1 MDEENQE
8 SGGPGIF
15 GVLGGIGAAALALP
29 KARRKIVKGIGEFF
43 RDDDK
48 KFKTSV
54 DRFASKAEAQKAE
67 DISQQVSKD
76 YPDLY
81 KANEAAIKEQQEIED
96 IRKAVLKKPLSFG
109 GKIDDPQHNYTNQ
122 LDSVRLPDYNFGST
136 LYDFV
141 ALHPSKKPLTAQQW
155 LSEFKNPQR
164 MAELRY
170 KTPGFESIKA
180 GVTRQE
186 LSDANIAEFDDSG
199 KLIGGIL
206 KSAEDS
212 NVKVGKKMLLDMAYD
227 TPGARLQVS
236 EFGVPIKT
244 IKKVEAF
251 LDKAEESLGH
261 EIEVGYK
268 KIRSV
273 LTKEAKDN
281 FKKKQIPDSKEEID
295 KFLAAAGIDDAPK
308 DAAINLT
315 KAKVDFQVDDAQ
327 QSGRQKMVLNTNRNI
342 MNQLRGL
349 EKQASF
355 LERVKEGVSKEMYPK
370 THAAIETLEQTVP
383 NKAKQDLRAMM
394 GDIARDY
401 EQLKGSN
408 IKGAFTSYGNHDE
421 YRLRGPETYQELV
434 VNLRPR
440 AGTYKGR
447 RPSNTR
453 HYSRDQQSNDQ
464 LYFVRYGVR
473 SDFYNPDMKGIT
485 IDEVQADI
493 AQDVRKL
500 KLKPP
505 NPFNINFQEKLV
517 EERIK
522 EILPRAR
529 ELSNKGVNMT
539 SKERQELREINSS
552 AATLYR
558 STRRKANTDS
568 PLGDQSRTN
577 FQPLQDSSDY
587 AEHALKVLIK
597 KAIRDDLDFVSVN
610 TVDVQHS
617 FKHPNAG
624 KKGMENFYGV
634 QSGRS
639 VAQKEAIL
647 EGKKVPPL
655 PDGEVV
661 KAMKNIAKQYNGR
674 VDKRMVAKSDPS
686 KPFKVIRT
694 LKDRTISNAEPGQK
708 AREFD
713 EHLAAFKSKAEVDV
727 YTQNL
732 QGEGLK
738 IEKIE
743 GSDPKNYYEIPTL
756 VITPEMKTKP
766 FKIYKRE
773 GGLVVDLFKW

>member
-67 DISQQVSKD
+67 NISQEVSKD

-81 KANEAAIKEQQEIED
+81 KANEAAIKEQQELED

-109 GKIDDPQHNYTNQ
+109 GKIDDPEHNYTDQ
-122 LDSVRLPDYNFGST
+122 LDAVRLPDYNFGST

-164 MAELRY
+164 MANLKY
-170 KTPGFESIKA
+170 KTPGFENIKA
-180 GVTRQE
+180 GVSRQE

-227 TPGARLQVS
+227 TPGARLQVT
-236 EFGVPIKT
+236 EYGLPIKT
-244 IKKVEAF
+244 VKKVEAF
-251 LDKAEESLGH
+251 LDKAEESLAH
-261 EIEVGYK
+261 EAQVGYK
-268 KIRSV
+268 KIRNVLAKEAGNILETEQRAKTKKNLDAV
-273 LTKEAKDN
+273 LTSQYDPLVDMAARNLAKIKMQFTRNDAMGLAGEKALNVNANIMRQLKDIEFRTGIFDMFKNNFARDN
-281 FKKKQIPDSKEEID
+281 IPK
-295 KFLAAAGIDDAPK
+295 
-308 DAAINLT
+308 T
-315 KAKVDFQVDDAQ
+315 KAAVETFQ
-327 QSGRQKMVLNTNRNI
+327 
-342 MNQLRGL
+342 
-349 EKQASF
+349 
-355 LERVKEGVSKEMYPK
+355 
-370 THAAIETLEQTVP
+370 QTVP
-383 NKAKQDLRAMM
+383 NKAKEDLRAMM

-401 EQLKGSN
+401 EKLKGSSIRSGN
-408 IKGAFTSYGNHDE
+408 TSYGQHDE
-421 YRLRGPETYQELV
+421 YRLSGPETYQELI
-434 VNLRPR
+434 VNLTPR
-440 AGTYKGR
+440 AGSYKGR
-447 RPSNTR
+447 RPVTTK
-453 HYSRDQQSNDQ
+453 HYGRDAQATDQ

-485 IDEVQADI
+485 IDEIQADI
-493 AQDVRKL
+493 AQQVRKNNQ
-500 KLKPP
+500 KPP

-539 SKERQELREINSS
+539 PKERQELREINNS

-558 STRRKANTDS
+558 STRRRRADS
-568 PLGDQSRTN
+568 QVDNQSTTN

-587 AEHALKVLIK
+587 AEHAVKVLIK
-597 KAIRDDLDFVSVN
+597 KAMRDDLDFISVN
-610 TVDVQHS
+610 TVDVQHN

-624 KKGMENFYGV
+624 YKGMENFYGM

-639 VAQKEAIL
+639 TAQKEAIL

-655 PDGEVV
+655 PDGELV

-694 LKDRTISNAEPGQK
+694 LSDKTIANVEPGQK
-708 AREFD
+708 PKQFD
-713 EHLAAFKSKAEVDV
+713 EHLAAFKSKAEVDA
-727 YTQNL
+727 YTRDR

>member
-1 MDEENQE
+1 MDDENQE

-48 KFKTSV
+48 KFVTSV

-67 DISQQVSKD
+67 NISQEVSKD

-81 KANEAAIKEQQEIED
+81 KVNEAAIKEQQELED

-109 GKIDDPQHNYTNQ
+109 GKIDDPQHNYTDQ
-122 LDSVRLPDYNFGST
+122 RDAIRLPDYNFGST

-141 ALHPSKKPLTAQQW
+141 ALHPSRKPLTAQQW

-212 NVKVGKKMLLDMAYD
+212 NVKIGKKMLLDMAYD
-227 TPGARLQVS
+227 TPGARLQVT
-236 EFGVPIKT
+236 EYGLPIKT
-244 IKKVEAF
+244 VKKVEAF
-251 LDKAEESLGH
+251 LDKAEESLAH
-261 EIEVGYK
+261 EVQVGYK
-268 KIRSV
+268 KIRNMLSKEAGNVLETDQRAKTKKNLDAV
-273 LTKEAKDN
+273 LTTQYDPLVEMAASNLAKLKMKFTRADAMGLEGEKALNVNANIMRQLKDIEFQTSIFDMFKNNFARDN
-281 FKKKQIPDSKEEID
+281 IPK
-295 KFLAAAGIDDAPK
+295 
-308 DAAINLT
+308 T
-315 KAKVDFQVDDAQ
+315 KAAVDTFQ
-327 QSGRQKMVLNTNRNI
+327 
-342 MNQLRGL
+342 
-349 EKQASF
+349 
-355 LERVKEGVSKEMYPK
+355 
-370 THAAIETLEQTVP
+370 QTVP
-383 NKAKQDLRAMM
+383 NKAKEDLRAMM

-401 EQLKGSN
+401 EKLKGSAIRSGN
-408 IKGAFTSYGNHDE
+408 TSYGQHDE
-421 YRLRGPETYQELV
+421 YRLKGPETYQELI
-434 VNLRPR
+434 VNLKPR
-440 AGTYKGR
+440 AGSYKGK
-447 RPSNTR
+447 RPSNTK
-453 HYSRDQQSNDQ
+453 HYGRDAQANDQ

-485 IDEVQADI
+485 IDEIQADI
-493 AQDVRKL
+493 AQEVRRL
-500 KLKPP
+500 NQKPP

-522 EILPRAR
+522 EMLPRAR

-539 SKERQELREINSS
+539 PKERQELREINSS
-552 AATLYR
+552 VATLYR
-558 STRRKANTDS
+558 SAKRRGADGQLN
-568 PLGDQSRTN
+568 DQSRTN

-610 TVDVQHS
+610 TVDVQHT

-624 KKGMENFYGV
+624 KKGMENFYGR

-655 PDGEVV
+655 PEGELV

-674 VDKRMVAKSDPS
+674 VDKRMVAKSDPN

-694 LKDRTISNAEPGQK
+694 LTDRSISNAEPGQK
-708 AREFD
+708 PIQFD
-713 EHLAAFKSKAEVDV
+713 EHIAAFKSKAEVDAFS
-727 YTQNL
+727 QDL
-732 QGEGLK
+732 RGEGLK
-738 IEKIE
+738 ITKIE
-743 GSDPKNYYEIPTL
+743 GNDPKNYYEIPTL

>member
-1 MDEENQE
+1 MDDENQE

-54 DRFASKAEAQKAE
+54 DRFASKTEAQKAE
-67 DISQQVSKD
+67 NISQEVSKD
-76 YPDLY
+76 YPDLF
-81 KANEAAIKEQQEIED
+81 KANEAAIKEQQELED

-109 GKIDDPQHNYTNQ
+109 GKIDDPQHNYTDQ
-122 LDSVRLPDYNFGST
+122 RDAIRLPDYNFGST

-164 MAELRY
+164 MADLRF
-170 KTPGFESIKA
+170 KTPGFENIKA

-236 EFGVPIKT
+236 EYGLPIKT
-244 IKKVEAF
+244 VKKVEAF
-251 LDKAEESLGH
+251 FDKAEQSLAH
-261 EIEVGYK
+261 EVEVGYK
-268 KIRSV
+268 KIRSMLAKEAGNFLEGQQKPKTKKNVEAV
-273 LTKEAKDN
+273 LTSQFDPLVDMAAKNLVRVRTKFLRNDAGGLEGDN
-281 FKKKQIPDSKEEID
+281 AINFNGNVMSQLKDIELQTSIFDMFKKSFASDNIPK
-295 KFLAAAGIDDAPK
+295 
-308 DAAINLT
+308 T
-315 KAKVDFQVDDAQ
+315 KAA
-327 QSGRQKMVLNTNRNI
+327 
-342 MNQLRGL
+342 
-349 EKQASF
+349 
-355 LERVKEGVSKEMYPK
+355 VK
-370 THAAIETLEQTVP
+370 TLEQTVP
-383 NKAKQDLRAMM
+383 NKAKVDLKSMM

-401 EQLKGSN
+401 EQLKGSA
-408 IKGAFTSYGNHDE
+408 IKGGNTQYGTHDE
-421 YRLRGPETYQELV
+421 YRLRGPETYQEIV
-434 VNLRPR
+434 VNLKPR
-440 AGTYKGR
+440 AGTYKGK

-453 HYSRDQQSNDQ
+453 HYSGAGQQSNDQ
-464 LYFVRYGVR
+464 LYFARYGVR

-485 IDEVQADI
+485 IDEIQADI
-493 AQDVRKL
+493 AQEVRKNNQ
-500 KLKPP
+500 KPP

-517 EERIK
+517 YERIK

-539 SKERQELREINSS
+539 PKERQELREINSS

-558 STRRKANTDS
+558 STRRKGNADS
-568 PLGDQSRTN
+568 QLDDQARTN

-587 AEHALKVLIK
+587 AEHAVKVLIK

-624 KKGMENFYGV
+624 KKGMENFYGM

-639 VAQKEAIL
+639 AAQKEAIL

-655 PDGEVV
+655 PDGELV

-674 VDKRMVAKSDPS
+674 VDKRMIAKSDPS

-694 LKDRTISNAEPGQK
+694 LTDKTISNAGPGQK
-708 AREFD
+708 PRKFD
-713 EHLAAFKSKAEVDV
+713 EHLAAFKSKAEVDEFS
-727 YTQNL
+727 QDL
-732 QGEGLK
+732 RGEGLK
-738 IEKIE
+738 ITKIE
-743 GSDPKNYYEIPTL
+743 GNDPKNYYEIPTL